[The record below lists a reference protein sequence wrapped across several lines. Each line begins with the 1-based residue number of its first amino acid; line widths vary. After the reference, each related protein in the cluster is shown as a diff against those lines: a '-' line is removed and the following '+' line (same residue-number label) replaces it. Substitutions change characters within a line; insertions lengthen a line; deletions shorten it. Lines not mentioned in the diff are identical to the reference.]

1 MWSAMREWLKT
12 AAITE
17 DRRLKDDLT
26 GAKSL
31 FTSSGAIQLESKKDM
46 RSRGLASPDSA
57 DALCMTFAFPI
68 AHREYVQKVA
78 HKTYSDRNSA
88 SSGWMSH

>member
-12 AAITE
+12 ASITE

-68 AHREYVQKVA
+68 FHREYVEKV
-78 HKTYSDRNSA
+78 TQRPVSDRNFA
-88 SSGWMSH
+88 TGGWMSH

>member
-12 AAITE
+12 ASITE

-26 GAKSL
+26 GVRSL

-46 RSRGLASPDSA
+46 RARGLASPDSA

-68 AHREYVQKVA
+68 FHREYTEKAVPRI
-78 HKTYSDRNSA
+78 YSERNSA